1 MSGLSNALLSGR
13 AWAYGTGVGAFIGL
27 SIALLGRAAVC
38 ISCAVVFF
46 FLRFSG
52 AFCFGGQ
59 FGLDIGLSSEF
70 KGSSGDESG
79 RVI

>member
-1 MSGLSNALLSGR
+1 MSGLSNALFSGGAR
-13 AWAYGTGVGAFIGL
+13 AYGTGADTFVVRRAF
-27 SIALLGRAAVC
+27 LGRAAVC
-38 ISCAVVFF
+38 IAGAVVFF